1 MIIPATALIN
11 GAQGTAHHLGG
22 HAQWLLA
29 LPTTHIAGI
38 QVIARSLVAGTRPVS
53 VDRTAGFTPTAFLQG
68 VSRLN
73 HTFTATSL
81 VPTQLDT
88 LLLDPDHVRRSE
100 SIAAL
105 RSFNAILLGGA
116 APTSHLS
123 ATITE
128 LKLPV
133 TRTYGMSETAGGCV
147 YDGTALPGVTIKLTP
162 DQRIMLTGPTLA
174 SGYLDNPAATAAAFP
189 TINNTR
195 WHLTND
201 LGTLTGGRLTI
212 TGRIDDIINTGGVK
226 VAPAPIDDALLTVPG
241 VTGACTV
248 ATPTRTG
255 VKQSPLSSPSAL
267 TARFPPSTQSAPNCP
282 VVLTRHNSRNDYSSP
297 PIFRSVPAEKSTDE
311 QWPRGPPTLYV
322 SKDSERAPPW
332 RP

>member
-38 QVIARSLVAGTRPVS
+38 QVLARSLVAGTRPVS

-248 ATPTRTG
+248 ATPHPHWGQAVTAVIT
-255 VKQSPLSSPSAL
+255 VCADSEIPTL
-267 TARFPPSTQSAPNCP
+267 TAIRTELSRSLNAAQLPQRLLITTDFPLGPSGKINRRAVAAWATNT
-282 VVLTRHNSRNDYSSP
+282 VR
-297 PIFRSVPAEKSTDE
+297 E
-311 QWPRGPPTLYV
+311 QGL
-322 SKDSERAPPW
+322 
-332 RP
+332 